1 MVPAMEENTTYPR
14 RRSKRSHDAIVAATL
29 ELVAENGYFGLTLE
43 AVAARAGVGKQTIYR
58 WWGSKASLVME
69 ALSQAVAEQIPMPD
83 TGAVEEDMFRLL
95 DTIFTRIA
103 VSGSGKALAG
113 LIAEAQADPALA
125 DAFTSGFIESRRE
138 GVRRILRRGIERG
151 EVSTEIDV
159 DVAIDTL
166 FGPMWY
172 RLLMQ
177 SAPLDRNFART
188 LVRQLM
194 QGIAQPSPRGTRSTS
209 CTTR

>member
-1 MVPAMEENTTYPR
+1 MVPAMDEITTYPP
-14 RRSKRSHDAIVAATL
+14 RRSKKSHDAIVAATL
-29 ELVAENGYFGLTLE
+29 ELVAENGYFGLTVE

-83 TGAVEEDMFRLL
+83 TGAVEEDMFQLL
-95 DTIFTRIA
+95 DAIFTRIA
-103 VSGSGKALAG
+103 ASGSGKALAG

-125 DAFTSGFIESRRE
+125 EAFVSGFIESRRE
-138 GVRRILRRGIERG
+138 GVRRILRKGIERG

-159 DVAIDTL
+159 GIAIDTL

-188 LVRQLM
+188 LVSQLM
-194 QGIAQPSPRGTRSTS
+194 QGIAHPSRGSRSISCSTR
-209 CTTR
+209 